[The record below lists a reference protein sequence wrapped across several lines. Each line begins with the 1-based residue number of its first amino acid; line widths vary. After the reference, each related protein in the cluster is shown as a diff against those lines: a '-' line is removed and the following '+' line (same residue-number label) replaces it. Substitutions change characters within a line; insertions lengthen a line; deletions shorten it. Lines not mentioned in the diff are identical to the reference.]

1 MAIDMDKLREVDEF
15 DETEPSSATLKKAI
29 SFVDRKSLPMPK
41 HWSAEELEELEFPND
56 LTLLSYDELG
66 KQMGIWTSVI
76 AYVDYQV
83 AMADVE
89 NIAKRNKLRHETDKL
104 YLSLLSD
111 KMKEAERK
119 SYIKADSKIVKLQA
133 ESDLANAKYV
143 LLDSLLR
150 AYSGYYKSFSRELSR
165 RQGDGRDRPPR
176 VDNDESNVDFSAGME
191 KGKALFRYGDN
202 SNEV

>member
-1 MAIDMDKLREVDEF
+1 MDKLREVDEF